1 MLFLQKAKIYRD
13 VIHDTITTTKVAT
26 SIIDSKY
33 FQRLRNL
40 HQLGICYL
48 VFPSANH
55 TRFEHSIGTYH
66 LVEKLIMN
74 IMSNSEICELNK
86 SLLKVPFIK
95 NYVLT
100 NFNLDETE
108 ENIKF
113 ILSTNSHL
121 LDDYLIELIKI
132 AGLCHDLGHGP
143 LSHLFDEWLNTLEEL
158 RENPMIEH
166 EERSIS
172 ILRKLIDETEINDNE
187 EIYKLSEFINDD
199 AFEFIAELIHP
210 KEDTPQ
216 NFVFQIVSNSL
227 NGIDVDKL
235 DYLCR
240 DSFYLGLNTG
250 FLFSRVINN
259 VKVIDENICYPEKI
273 SYDILKIF
281 RTRYD
286 LHKQFYNH
294 KTVICIEYMIRSIL
308 TRLDSILNI
317 VKGVFNEKENN
328 INIDEFCE
336 LSDSTIFNATTVIK
350 QFTRNY
356 TLFTISNET
365 KRDIKYVDNILKKI
379 NKRELYKNV
388 YFTIFPASKTMEDD
402 KEKDVDL
409 EDEVEKFLMRK
420 PSIEKKE
427 DLIPVLI
434 KIGYLSGNKRHPFES
449 IYFYNKDNVAGVLSK
464 EQVSLLMSEVFQERL
479 FFIIWKN

>member
-1 MLFLQKAKIYRD
+1 MLFLRKAKIYRD
-13 VIHDTITTTKVAT
+13 VIHDSITTTKAAT

-66 LVEKLIMN
+66 LVEKLITN
-74 IMSNSEICELNK
+74 IMVNSEISELNK
-86 SLLKVPFIK
+86 SLLKVTFIK

-100 NFNLDETE
+100 NFNLDDTE

-113 ILSTNSHL
+113 ILSTESHL

-143 LSHLFDEWLNTLEEL
+143 LSHLFDEWLHSIQEL

-166 EERSIS
+166 EERSIA
-172 ILRKLIDETEINDNE
+172 ILRKLIDETEISEDD

-199 AFEFIAELIHP
+199 AFEFIAELINP
-210 KEDTPQ
+210 KDSTPQ
-216 NFVFQIVSNSL
+216 NFIFQIVSNSL

-259 VKVIDENICYPEKI
+259 VKVIDENICFPEKI
-273 SYDILKIF
+273 SYDILKVF

-294 KTVICIEYMIRSIL
+294 KTVICIEYMIRTIL
-308 TRLDSILNI
+308 TRLDNILNI
-317 VKGVFNEKENN
+317 IKGVFNQKENPL
-328 INIDEFCE
+328 NIDEFCE
-336 LSDSTIFNATTVIK
+336 LSDSTIFNATIVIK
-350 QFTRNY
+350 QFTRNH
-356 TLFTISNET
+356 TLFTISSET
-365 KRDIKYVDNILKKI
+365 KSDIKYIDNILKKI
-379 NKRELYKNV
+379 NNRELYKNI
-388 YFTIFPASKTMEDD
+388 YFTIFPADEQSQ
-402 KEKDVDL
+402 KDINL
-409 EDEVEKFLMRK
+409 QEELEKFLMRK
-420 PSIEKKE
+420 PFYNKE

-434 KIGYLSGNKRHPFES
+434 KIGYLSGNKSHPFDS
-449 IYFYNKDNVAGVLSK
+449 IHFYNKDNVAGVLSK
-464 EQVSLLMSEVFQERL
+464 EKVSLLMSEVFQERL